1 MTFQSQCKLLNHTN
15 WYRKQKFG
23 AYNPKGWWNS
33 SLWWLLSILKIMS
46 TKANNKFQLFT
57 FGSQNIIEGLNGV
70 MVFVARGKTSLP
82 QNPLSRLLV
91 VDVRFYKVG
100 ELSLGWCFRI
110 STSFSWGGIRTRGVF
125 RPIAREQI
133 YLMDSLLSLLLQLI
147 LLPIRVVVIIRSIYP
162 LTIYI
167 KNL

>member
-23 AYNPKGWWNS
+23 AYHPKGWWNS

-70 MVFVARGKTSLP
+70 MVFVARGKIPLP

-110 STSFSWGGIRTRGVF
+110 STSFSWGVF
-125 RPIAREQI
+125 GHVVCLDQ
-133 YLMDSLLSLLLQLI
+133 S
-147 LLPIRVVVIIRSIYP
+147 RVSK
-162 LTIYI
+162 YI
-167 KNL
+167 WWIHYYHYYYNYYYYR